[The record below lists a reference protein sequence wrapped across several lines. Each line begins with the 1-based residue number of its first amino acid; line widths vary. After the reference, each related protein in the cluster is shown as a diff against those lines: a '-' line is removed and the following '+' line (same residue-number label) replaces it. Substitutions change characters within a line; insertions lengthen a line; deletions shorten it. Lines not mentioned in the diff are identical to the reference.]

1 MTAEITV
8 VSGKGGT
15 GKTSV
20 TAAFAKLAGRT
31 VICDLDVDAADLH
44 ILLQPEI
51 LETTA
56 FEGGKIAI
64 FEQNMCKGCVLCE
77 RYCRFG
83 AIAKIDGVIKFD
95 PLRCEGCGVCAQFC
109 PFGAIVMRPRRAG
122 QWFRSRTPFGTMLH
136 AELYPGEEN
145 SGLLVTQLREE
156 ARDAAREEGCD
167 YILSDGPPGIGCP
180 VISAV
185 SGTGFV
191 VIVTEPT
198 VSGVHDLRRIAD
210 LCNHFSRPVG
220 VLLNKADLNLA
231 LADEVGALCAERGY
245 PVLARIPY
253 EPAVV
258 RALVEGRT
266 LDSVTENGI
275 ADGIKH
281 AWQTVISS
289 LGRKEKCQQ
298 HANNMPTT

>member
-1 MTAEITV
+1 MMTEITV

-56 FEGGKIAI
+56 FDGGKVAVLD
-64 FEQNMCKGCVLCE
+64 QNKCQECVLCE

-83 AIAKIDGVIKFD
+83 AITKTKEGVKLD

-109 PFGAIVMRPRRAG
+109 PFGALTMHPRQAG
-122 QWFRSRTPFGTMLH
+122 QWFRSRTLFGTMLH

-145 SGLLVTQLREE
+145 SGRLVTRLREK
-156 ARDAAREEGCD
+156 AREVCLKEGCD
-167 YILSDGPPGIGCP
+167 FILSDGPPGIGCP

-185 SGTGFV
+185 TGTGFV

-210 LCNHFSRPVG
+210 LCRHFVRPVC
-220 VLLNKADLNLA
+220 VLLNKADLNPA
-231 LADEVGALCAERGY
+231 LADEIDALCVERGY

-266 LDSVTENGI
+266 LDSVVESGI
-275 ADGIKH
+275 AEAIRQ
-281 AWQTVISS
+281 AWQAATSS
-289 LGRKEKCQQ
+289 LDHKVKLQ
-298 HANNMPTT
+298 TT